1 MTTRT
6 GPLRTFAQ
14 AAAMMVAVILV
25 TACGSSA
32 GNHDRHATSHTSSPI
47 AAAQPLRAGER
58 FLDLTVSRPYT
69 PSPPTGGTDEYR
81 CMVIDPR
88 LTTPTFLTGSQFRP
102 QNEPIV
108 HHAIVFAIP
117 AGDAATARA
126 KDAETEAEGWTC
138 FGDTNLDGRQEPAW
152 VDTWTPGATETVLQH
167 DVGFRLEPGSLLVL
181 QVHYNLLATGGSP
194 AGADQSSVRL
204 RLTDGT
210 AATKPLET
218 LQLSAPIELP
228 CADGESGPLCDRTAA
243 IADVTQRFGAEVGHS
258 ATELVDACSN
268 GTPVPGDTQH
278 CDISVPVPITMYAAF
293 GHMHL
298 LGDTL
303 RVTCT
308 HDATLRQ
315 QLPQLSG
322 LPPRYVVWGDG
333 SSDEMCLGLLTATI
347 ND

>member
-25 TACGSSA
+25 AACGSSA

-117 AGDAATARA
+117 AADAATARA

-138 FGDTNLDGRQEPAW
+138 FGDTNLDGR
-152 VDTWTPGATETVLQH
+152 
-167 DVGFRLEPGSLLVL
+167 
-181 QVHYNLLATGGSP
+181 
-194 AGADQSSVRL
+194 
-204 RLTDGT
+204 
-210 AATKPLET
+210 
-218 LQLSAPIELP
+218 
-228 CADGESGPLCDRTAA
+228 
-243 IADVTQRFGAEVGHS
+243 
-258 ATELVDACSN
+258 
-268 GTPVPGDTQH
+268 
-278 CDISVPVPITMYAAF
+278 
-293 GHMHL
+293 
-298 LGDTL
+298 
-303 RVTCT
+303 
-308 HDATLRQ
+308 
-315 QLPQLSG
+315 
-322 LPPRYVVWGDG
+322 
-333 SSDEMCLGLLTATI
+333 
-347 ND
+347 

>member
-1 MTTRT
+1 M
-6 GPLRTFAQ
+6 G
-14 AAAMMVAVILV
+14 
-25 TACGSSA
+25 
-32 GNHDRHATSHTSSPI
+32 
-47 AAAQPLRAGER
+47 
-58 FLDLTVSRPYT
+58 RPW
-69 PSPPTGGTDEYR
+69 
-81 CMVIDPR
+81 
-88 LTTPTFLTGSQFRP
+88 
-102 QNEPIV
+102 
-108 HHAIVFAIP
+108 A
-117 AGDAATARA
+117 
-126 KDAETEAEGWTC
+126 
-138 FGDTNLDGRQEPAW
+138 
-152 VDTWTPGATETVLQH
+152 PGATETVLSTTS
-167 DVGFRLEPGSLLVL
+167 DSSLEPGSLLVL

-243 IADVTQRFGAEVGHS
+243 IADVTQRFGAEVGRR
-258 ATELVDACSN
+258 ELVDACSN

-298 LGDTL
+298 LDAHQDGIKSGTRARPCWTSGYDFDDTMPARQTTGDTL